1 MEAFCFYLERN
12 SDCTMSLSKTG
23 IPVCIFALGI
33 LLSCQSKMTNDK
45 LRENI
50 KSVLQEQPGIYA
62 VAFKDLDTGEEI
74 LINERET
81 FHAASTMK
89 TPVLIEICRQ
99 VVAGKF
105 SLADS
110 IVVHNEFKSIVDSS
124 LYTLDRNEDSEPELY
139 NHIGEKR
146 SISSLAYD
154 MIIASSNLATNM
166 MIELVDARNVT
177 QTMRSLGAK
186 DMQVLRGVED
196 SKAFQQGLNNTTT
209 AYDLMVIFEK
219 IAKGE
224 AVNAEASQIM
234 IDILLDQKFNE
245 IIPAKLPKDVK
256 VAHKTGNIT
265 GVNHDSG
272 IIFLPDGRKYILVL
286 LSKEATNEKAAI
298 EAMASVSDKIYRYIT
313 DLK

>member
-1 MEAFCFYLERN
+1 MN
-12 SDCTMSLSKTG
+12 LSKIG
-23 IPVCIFALGI
+23 ITVGILAAGI
-33 LLSCQSKMTNDK
+33 LLSCQSKMTKDK
-45 LRENI
+45 LTQHI
-50 KSVLQEQPGIYA
+50 ASKLHEQQGIYA
-62 VAFKDLDTGEEI
+62 VAFKDLATGEEI
-74 LINERET
+74 LINERES

-89 TPVLIEICRQ
+89 TPVLIELCRQ
-99 VVAGKF
+99 VVTGKF

-124 LYTLDRNEDSEPELY
+124 LYTLNKQDDSELELY

-177 QTMRSLGAK
+177 RTMRNLGAK
-186 DMQVLRGVED
+186 DIQVLRGVED

-272 IIFLPDGRKYILVL
+272 IVFLPDGRKYILVL
-286 LSKEATNEKAAI
+286 LSKAATDEKAAI
-298 EAMASVSDKIYRYIT
+298 EAMASVSEMIYSYVEVRS
-313 DLK
+313 KK

>member
-1 MEAFCFYLERN
+1 MNL
-12 SDCTMSLSKTG
+12 LKIG
-23 IPVCIFALGI
+23 IPVCILAGI
-33 LLSCQSKMTNDK
+33 ILSCQSKITKDK
-45 LRENI
+45 LTRHMA
-50 KSVLQEQPGIYA
+50 SRLHEQPGIYA
-62 VAFKDLDTGEEI
+62 VAFKDLASGEEI
-74 LINERET
+74 RINEREN

-89 TPVLIEICRQ
+89 TPVLIELCRQ

-105 SLADS
+105 SLTDS
-110 IVVHNEFKSIVDSS
+110 IIVHNEFKSIVDSS
-124 LYTLDRNEDSEPELY
+124 VYALDKKEDSEQELY

-166 MIELVDARNVT
+166 MIELVDARKVT
-177 QTMRSLGAK
+177 QTMRSLGAE
-186 DMQVLRGVED
+186 DIQVLRGVED

-256 VAHKTGNIT
+256 VAHKTGNII

-272 IIFLPDGRKYILVL
+272 IVFLPDGRKYILVL
-286 LSKEATNEKAAI
+286 LSKEATDEKAAI
-298 EAMASVSDKIYRYIT
+298 EAMASVSEMIYSYVVS
-313 DLK
+313 K

>member
-1 MEAFCFYLERN
+1 MNL
-12 SDCTMSLSKTG
+12 LKIG
-23 IPVCIFALGI
+23 IPVCILAGI
-33 LLSCQSKMTNDK
+33 LLSCQSKITKDK
-45 LRENI
+45 LTRHI
-50 KSVLQEQPGIYA
+50 ASRLHEQPGIYA
-62 VAFKDLDTGEEI
+62 VAFKDLASGEEI
-74 LINERET
+74 RINEREN

-89 TPVLIEICRQ
+89 TPVLIELCRQ

-105 SLADS
+105 SLTDS
-110 IVVHNEFKSIVDSS
+110 IIVHNEFKSIVDSS
-124 LYTLDRNEDSEPELY
+124 VYALDKKEDSEQELY

-166 MIELVDARNVT
+166 MIELVDARKVT
-177 QTMRSLGAK
+177 QTMRSLGAE
-186 DMQVLRGVED
+186 DIQVLRGVED

-256 VAHKTGNIT
+256 VAHKTGSII

-272 IIFLPDGRKYILVL
+272 IVFLPDGRKYILVL
-286 LSKEATNEKAAI
+286 LSKEATDEKAAI
-298 EAMASVSDKIYRYIT
+298 EAMASVSEMIYSYVVS
-313 DLK
+313 K

>member
-1 MEAFCFYLERN
+1 MNL
-12 SDCTMSLSKTG
+12 LKIG
-23 IPVCIFALGI
+23 IPVCILAGI
-33 LLSCQSKMTNDK
+33 LLSCQSKITKDK
-45 LRENI
+45 LTRHI
-50 KSVLQEQPGIYA
+50 ASRLHEQPGIYA
-62 VAFKDLDTGEEI
+62 VAFKDLASGEEI
-74 LINERET
+74 RINEREN

-89 TPVLIEICRQ
+89 TPVLIELCRQ

-105 SLADS
+105 SLTDS
-110 IVVHNEFKSIVDSS
+110 IIVHNEFKSIVDSS
-124 LYTLDRNEDSEPELY
+124 VYALDKKEDSEQELY

-166 MIELVDARNVT
+166 MIELVDARKVT
-177 QTMRSLGAK
+177 QTMRSLGAE
-186 DMQVLRGVED
+186 DIQVLRGVED

-219 IAKGE
+219 IAKRE

-256 VAHKTGNIT
+256 VAHKTGNII

-272 IIFLPDGRKYILVL
+272 IVFLPDGRKYILVL
-286 LSKEATNEKAAI
+286 LSKEATDEKASI
-298 EAMASVSDKIYRYIT
+298 EAMASVSEMIYSYVVS
-313 DLK
+313 K

>member
-1 MEAFCFYLERN
+1 MGH
-12 SDCTMSLSKTG
+12 SKIG
-23 IPVCIFALGI
+23 IPICILAVGV
-33 LLSCQSKMTNDK
+33 LLSCQSKMTKDK

-50 KSVLQEQPGIYA
+50 ATVLQKQPGIYA

-74 LINERET
+74 FINERET

-89 TPVLIEICRQ
+89 TPVLVEICRQ

-110 IVVHNEFKSIVDSS
+110 IIVHNEFNSIVDSS
-124 LYTLDRNEDSEPELY
+124 LYTLDKKENSEQELY
-139 NHIGEKR
+139 NYIGEKR

-177 QTMRSLGAK
+177 QTMRTLGAE
-186 DMQVLRGVED
+186 DIQILRGVED

-224 AVNAEASQIM
+224 AVNTEASQIM

-245 IIPAKLPKDVK
+245 IIPAKLPRDVK

-265 GVNHDSG
+265 GVNHDGG
-272 IIFLPDGRKYILVL
+272 IVFLPDGRKYILVL
-286 LSKEATNEKAAI
+286 LSKAATDEKAAI
-298 EAMASVSDKIYRYIT
+298 EAMASVSEMIYDFVVRS
-313 DLK
+313 KK

>member
-1 MEAFCFYLERN
+1 
-12 SDCTMSLSKTG
+12 
-23 IPVCIFALGI
+23 
-33 LLSCQSKMTNDK
+33 MTKDK

-50 KSVLQEQPGIYA
+50 VSVLQEQPGIYA
-62 VAFKDLDTGEEI
+62 VAFKDLSTGEEV
-74 LINERET
+74 LINEREK

-110 IVVHNEFKSIVDSS
+110 LVVHNKFKSIVDSS
-124 LYTLDRNEDSEPELY
+124 LYTLDKKDDSEQELY
-139 NHIGEKR
+139 NHIGQKR
-146 SISSLAYD
+146 SISSLAYN

-166 MIELVDARNVT
+166 MVELVGAHNVT
-177 QTMRSLGAK
+177 QTMRNLGA
-186 DMQVLRGVED
+186 DDIQVLRGVED
-196 SKAFQQGLNNTTT
+196 SKAFQKGLNNTTT
-209 AYDLMVIFEK
+209 AYDLMIIFEK

-234 IDILLDQKFNE
+234 VDILLDQKFNE
-245 IIPAKLPKDVK
+245 IIPAKLPEDVK

-272 IIFLPDGRKYILVL
+272 IVFLPDGRKYILVL
-286 LSKEATNEKAAI
+286 LSEETTDEKAAI
-298 EAMASVSDKIYRYIT
+298 ETMAAVSGMIFDFVVRSK
-313 DLK
+313 K